1 MVIRCNINHDFKS
14 TFLGSINLNLDDY
27 QGRYWNKDT
36 SRKMKKFFFA
46 RSGREDQSLAFP
58 RTTKLSTRHENS
70 QIYVR

>member
-36 SRKMKKFFFA
+36 SRKMKKKYLQDPGD
-46 RSGREDQSLAFP
+46 RTNHWHLQERQSYRLV
-58 RTTKLSTRHENS
+58 TRIHRN
-70 QIYVR
+70 R